1 MTWDVAYEVVN
12 QNGPGP
18 FVFTCDH
25 ASNAL
30 PDAVPDLGVT
40 AADMLRH
47 IAWDIGAAEI
57 TRHLAKTFNA
67 PAILCGTSRLVIDCN
82 RQLHDPALIPGV
94 SDGTAVPAN
103 LKLSAAQREQRIRD
117 YFVPYH
123 TACRQIVESKCRQ
136 GQRPLFVAV
145 HSMTEIMNGAYR
157 PWQIALSSNDKRDA
171 TDVLLAA
178 LRLAPELCVGDNQP
192 YDMDPVQD
200 YSTPEHALSR
210 GLPYIQVEFRQDLIS
225 TSEGQQHYA
234 RIFADALSS
243 VWPMQQLHYRP

>member
-1 MTWDVAYEVVN
+1 MTWDGAYEVVN
-12 QNGPGP
+12 PNGRGP
-18 FVFTCDH
+18 FVFACDH

-30 PDAVPDLGVT
+30 PDAVPELGVS

-57 TRHLAKTFNA
+57 TRHLAKAFNA

-82 RQLHDPALIPGV
+82 RQLHDPVLIPEA
-94 SDGTAVPAN
+94 SDGTSVPAN

-123 TACRQIVESKCRQ
+123 IACRQIVESKCLQ

-145 HSMTEIMNGAYR
+145 HSMTEIMNGTYR
-157 PWQIALSSNDKRDA
+157 PWEISLSSNDKRDA
-171 TDVLLAA
+171 TDALLAA
-178 LRLAPELCVGDNQP
+178 LRTVPKLCVGDNQP
-192 YDMDPVQD
+192 YDMDPAQD

-225 TSEGQQHYA
+225 TSEGQQRYA
-234 RIFADALSS
+234 RIFADALSFGTANT
-243 VWPMQQLHYRP
+243 VTT